1 MTDHP
6 RVGNA
11 TSGIALPMVLI
22 IMAALLVLA
31 LAAISMTGIEH
42 QTSRTWVEQ
51 SRAKLA
57 VQAGREEVEAAM
69 LREMANDDF
78 IVLQADGLR
87 LPGGQS
93 LNVQYP
99 FIARAVLDQGNVR
112 YRHVPLFSWGSS
124 FPVSD
129 RIDAPV
135 IELLPQDL
143 DQVAHYETLPWC
155 DEVKLAW
162 RPIVDESRRVIA
174 RYAYW
179 VEDLQGRLDPRH
191 VGNDRGEN
199 GAHLRAAY
207 PFSAAGVS
215 DLPASAIGPV
225 LDQVA
230 LYPLSPLALED
241 DQGTRVRRLLQHR
254 KGLLSPESAIAVAGN
269 DPPLVRRDGVWADE
283 TAKAMDKS
291 LIVGI
296 HAYQE
301 RPQVPYVPGIDV
313 QCMGK
318 PKLNLNRLLAVGGNK
333 AVSEM
338 ADWMDE
344 ALPEFDTRKG
354 GLTDDYLKTL
364 AANALDY
371 GDTDDMPTSDGL
383 HYSGIDAFPLLSEIV
398 IHIHFQKQQLESG
411 RWVLKWRFRL
421 FAELWNMSNH
431 PVNGGQARV
440 SYEVN
445 LRPTPMGT
453 GGVMRPFD
461 DPAILTDPRQSQHH
475 LERIG
480 GLFFSPPVEV
490 SLLPDEYRFYEFAT
504 VDYTLDCVPQLD
516 VAGVPVVEMFDL
528 AEPEHQARGMTLM
541 WNGVPVQRIPKM
553 LRDPYG
559 LSDFR
564 TDKTRKAAKACIP
577 GLNYGGYGEA
587 VNNPGD
593 PRIAMHL
600 RDVVLGENAYPE
612 NVSPHRRNIRRRNIY
627 DKDPSPLKSRHY
639 GRVLPSQWP
648 DGGHD
653 SDVDD
658 FLVTTSD
665 AALPSDESKW
675 PLCEVPK
682 PLAGNAPQRIS
693 NAGRF
698 FSATELGRIFD
709 PILWQAVYPDLPGQ
723 PGSGA
728 EDAAILIGQPYG
740 PRLPTMPE
748 RRQRWP
754 EVSVAAVPGKSC
766 GGGNTLRIGRPEH
779 GKFDQPG
786 MRASDL
792 LDLFHAGIAT
802 SDVASD
808 REGHVVNIQ
817 GHVNLNTAGRDV
829 LRCLAAGRLVQD
841 PGLCRVADWAHD
853 THGTLHPATR
863 AMDLDA
869 PTAELVADRIADAIM
884 RSRPFASPSQLAQ
897 ARGVDGLPVFGNPAM
912 HEDPDR
918 LQWSDAA
925 AEEVFGRVYEA
936 STVRSRNFR
945 VWVVGQSLGG
955 KAEAPEVLAESRR
968 VFTLFAD
975 PGERRPDGSLE
986 STHQRM
992 RVLYERSF

>member
-6 RVGNA
+6 KTGNA
-11 TSGIALPMVLI
+11 SSGIALPVVLI
-22 IMAALLVLA
+22 IMGALMVLA
-31 LAAISMTGIEH
+31 LAAISITGIEH
-42 QTSRTWVEQ
+42 QTSRAWVEQ

-57 VQAGREEVEAAM
+57 VQSGREEVEALM
-69 LREMANDDF
+69 QREMANDDF
-78 IVLQADGLR
+78 IVLQTDGLR
-87 LPGGQS
+87 LPDGER
-93 LNVQYP
+93 LNAPYP
-99 FIARAVLDQGNVR
+99 FIARAELDQKNVR

-124 FPVSD
+124 FPESD
-129 RIDAPV
+129 RVDAPALALSSV
-135 IELLPQDL
+135 DETTQFD
-143 DQVAHYETLPWC
+143 TLPWL

-162 RPIVDESRRVIA
+162 RPIADESGRVVA

-179 VEDLQGRLDPRH
+179 LEDLQGRLDPRH
-191 VGNDRGEN
+191 VGNDRGGN

-207 PFSAAGVS
+207 PFPAAGVS
-215 DLPASAIGPV
+215 DLPASAVDPV
-225 LDQVA
+225 MDQIA
-230 LYPLSPLALED
+230 LYPLNPSAVEN
-241 DQGTRVRRLLQHR
+241 DQGKRVRRLIQHR
-254 KGLLSPESAIAVAGN
+254 EGLLSPESAIAVAGN
-269 DPPLVRRDGVWADE
+269 DPPLVRSAGKWMDE
-283 TAKAMDKS
+283 TAKVMEKS

-301 RPQVPYVPGIDV
+301 RPQVPYLPGIDV

-338 ADWMDE
+338 ANWMNE
-344 ALPEFDTRKG
+344 ALPEFDARKG
-354 GLTDDYLKTL
+354 GLADDYLKTL

-371 GDTDDMPTSDGL
+371 ADTDDMPTSDGQR
-383 HYSGIDAFPLLSEIV
+383 YMGIDAYPLLSEIV
-398 IHIHFQKQQLESG
+398 LHIHFQKLQQESG

-421 FAELWNMSNH
+421 FAELCNMSNQ
-431 PVNGGQARV
+431 PIRAGQARV

-445 LRPTPMGT
+445 LRPTPMGA

-461 DPAILTDPRQSQHH
+461 DPVILTDPRQSQHH
-475 LERIG
+475 LECIG
-480 GLFFSPPVEV
+480 SLFFSPPVEV
-490 SLLPDEYRFYEFAT
+490 NLLPDEYRFYELAM

-516 VAGVPVVEMFDL
+516 AAGVPVVEMFDL

-587 VNNPGD
+587 VNNMGD
-593 PRIAMHL
+593 PRIATHL

-627 DKDPSPLKSRHY
+627 DKDSSPLKSRHY

-658 FLVTTSD
+658 FYVTTSD
-665 AALPSDESKW
+665 AALPTDESKW
-675 PLCEVPK
+675 PLSGVLK
-682 PLAGNAPQRIS
+682 PLAENAPQRIS
-693 NAGRF
+693 NVGRF
-698 FSATELGRIFD
+698 YSATEFGKIFD
-709 PILWQAVYPDLPGQ
+709 PILWQAAYPDLPGQ
-723 PGSGA
+723 VGSGA
-728 EDAAILIGQPYG
+728 EDTAMLIGQPYG

-748 RRQRWP
+748 RRHCWP
-754 EVSVAAVPGKSC
+754 EVSAASVPSKTC

-802 SDVASD
+802 SDEASE
-808 REGHVVNIQ
+808 REGLVVNIEGQ
-817 GHVNLNTAGRDV
+817 VNLNTAGRDV

-841 PGLCRVADWAHD
+841 PGLCRVTDWAHD
-853 THGTLHPATR
+853 THATLHPATQ
-863 AMDLDA
+863 AIELDA
-869 PTAELVADRIADAIM
+869 PTHALVADRIADAIM
-884 RSRPFASPSQLAQ
+884 HSRPFASPSQLAQ
-897 ARGVDGLPVFGNPAM
+897 VRGTDGLPVFGNPAM
-912 HEDPDR
+912 HQNPDR
-918 LQWSDAA
+918 IQWSDAA

-955 KAEAPEVLAESRR
+955 MADAPEVLAESRR
-968 VFTLFAD
+968 VFTVFAD
-975 PGERRPDGSLE
+975 PGERRADGSLE
-986 STHQRM
+986 PGNQRI